1 MDNNGYNNMK
11 IIKQKNIST
20 NELVK
25 DLQNGKVIVYP
36 TETSYGL
43 GADATNE
50 EAVNKIFKIK
60 KRQVGKSVLV
70 VMPNIEM
77 AMQYVEWSELLNE
90 LAQKYWPG
98 PLTVV
103 VPLKSGHNLAS
114 DVVAIDNTLA
124 FRISSH
130 PLITELTKKLNKPIV
145 STSANIS
152 AQGDAYN
159 SQAIINVFEKEIN
172 QPDIII
178 DAGQLPEKSPSTI
191 IRLLNDKIEVLRQ
204 GQIKI

>member
-1 MDNNGYNNMK
+1 MEVIKEKDISIEK
-11 IIKQKNIST
+11 I
-20 NELVK
+20 VK
-25 DLQNGKVIVYP
+25 SLKNGKVIVYP

-60 KRQVGKSVLV
+60 KRQVGKSVLI
-70 VMPNIEM
+70 VMSNIEM
-77 AMQYVEWSELLNE
+77 AMQYVEWSEKLNE
-90 LAQKYWPG
+90 LTQKYWPG

-103 VPLKSGHNLAS
+103 MPLKSGHNLAS
-114 DVVAIDNTLA
+114 GVVAIDNTLA

-152 AQGDAYN
+152 AQGDSYN
-159 SQAIINVFEKEIN
+159 AQEIINVFEKEVS
-172 QPDIII
+172 QPDIVI
-178 DAGQLPEKSPSTI
+178 DAGELPEKSPSTI
-191 IRLLNDKIEVLRQ
+191 IRLINGKLEVLRQ
-204 GQIKI
+204 GQIKIDH